1 MWRIV
6 LAVFIAGTLGALTDW
21 LFMGVL
27 FHDWYGRYPEIWRP
41 GVRDGRDRSAVV
53 SASLLGYAMT
63 AGVVGL
69 CVLAQIDS
77 MGVGLVV
84 ALLAWIAGPLI
95 VLVINGTFIKLDP
108 RITIAHAAGYLA
120 RMLLAGASAGIALG

>member
-1 MWRIV
+1 
-6 LAVFIAGTLGALTDW
+6 
-21 LFMGVL
+21 
-27 FHDWYGRYPEIWRP
+27 
-41 GVRDGRDRSAVV
+41 
-53 SASLLGYAMT
+53 
-63 AGVVGL
+63 
-69 CVLAQIDS
+69 